1 MNNKFL
7 RDVFIATVMTLVLL
21 GFGELIFRAFYPEYR
36 GYLFSDNLTY
46 SKYQYIDSVLGG
58 KMRVRTPS
66 SVEPKRG
73 EHIILVFGDS
83 VSRGYGLAYEDI
95 YWTYWQRMLDL
106 KGSHVKVVALS
117 AYGNNY
123 KNNTGGMLDT
133 PQKYR
138 EKGIYVDGVI
148 YQFNFNDLYP
158 YTAEDIKAQKNFEQ
172 KTGWISNIILK
183 LVDIRLRYLNHS
195 VMQRVLTNKM
205 TQLFYNNTNK
215 PCEDLGSDALADYT
229 YTFIGKG
236 SEQVALNI
244 WQDFEDSLVATKREL
259 GDIPFVVLVSPLM
272 EFVDP
277 NMAVHSLSRQKR
289 FDCVT
294 IDPVQKLRAICEKY
308 GIYFVNPTD
317 YIKGYFD
324 HYRAGQNP
332 QRFYFINDDNHMNDI
347 GSKYFAE
354 YSYMKNF
361 EEEII
366 E

>member
-1 MNNKFL
+1 MNKKYLKDFS
-7 RDVFIATVMTLVLL
+7 IAIVMTLVLL
-21 GFGELIFRAFYPEYR
+21 GFGEIIFRAFYPEYR
-36 GYLFSDNLTY
+36 GYLFSENLSY
-46 SKYQYIDSVLGG
+46 GKFHYQDFILGG
-58 KMRVRTPS
+58 WRRVRTPS
-66 SVEPKRG
+66 SVEPKHG

-95 YWTYWQRMLDL
+95 YWTYWQRMFDL

-123 KNNTGGMLDT
+123 ENNIGGMLDL

-138 EKGIYVDGVI
+138 EKGIYVDGAI
-148 YQFNFNDLYP
+148 YQFNFNDLTP
-158 YTAEDIKAQKNFEQ
+158 YTAQDIKAQNHFEQ
-172 KTGWISNIILK
+172 NQGWLTKIILM

-205 TQLFYNNTNK
+205 THLFYNNTNK
-215 PCEDLGSDALADYT
+215 PCEDLGSDALWDYT
-229 YTFIGKG
+229 YTFMGKG
-236 SEQVALNI
+236 SEQAGLSI
-244 WQDFEDSLVATKREL
+244 WQDFEDSLVKTKREL

-277 NMAVHSLSRQKR
+277 NMAVHSLSRPKR
-289 FDCVT
+289 FDCAT
-294 IDPVQKLRAICEKY
+294 IDPVRKLRAICEKN
-308 GIYFVNPTD
+308 GIHLVDPTD

-332 QRFYFINDDNHMNDI
+332 QRFYFINDDNHMNEI

-354 YSYMKNF
+354 YSYMKIF

-366 E
+366 K